1 MIWFALMQL
10 FSMLL
15 EGFWLGR
22 KAEQEKDLEI
32 LLLRRQ
38 LEIANRGRGKS
49 LRLSRADKFTLT
61 VLAARLKAVTGW
73 QGKQYREVLRL
84 VQPETVFR

>member
-1 MIWFALMQL
+1 MAMTWFALMQF

-22 KAEQEKDLEI
+22 KSEQEKDLEI

-49 LRLSRADKFTLT
+49 IRLSRPDKFTLT
-61 VLAARLKAVTGW
+61 VLAARLKAVTS
-73 QGKQYREVLRL
+73 
-84 VQPETVFR
+84 

>member
-38 LEIANRGRGKS
+38 LEIVNRGRGKS
-49 LRLSRADKFTLT
+49 FRLSRADKFMLT
-61 VLAARLKAVTGW
+61 VLAAQLKAVTGW
-73 QGKQYREVLRL
+73 PVKEFRGMLRL
-84 VQPETVFR
+84 V